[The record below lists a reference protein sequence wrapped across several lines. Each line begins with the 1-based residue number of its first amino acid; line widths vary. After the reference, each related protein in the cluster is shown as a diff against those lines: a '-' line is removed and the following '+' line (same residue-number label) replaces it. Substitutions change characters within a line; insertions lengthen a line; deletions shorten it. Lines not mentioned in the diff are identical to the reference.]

1 MQLYCAISFSYR
13 NVRSSI
19 TGFQKNS
26 PAAPDLGLRPSG
38 PLRGPRHGCE
48 APMSEGDQFGGIYI
62 DEASNDL
69 LVDSPA
75 GGTTIIDGVSI
86 VSELNKLVS
95 AVLLQRRH
103 LNGGAPR
110 GLPHAGCS
118 TERVAVFIF

>member
-1 MQLYCAISFSYR
+1 MAVNTNNPPLP
-13 NVRSSI
+13 
-19 TGFQKNS
+19 TT
-26 PAAPDLGLRPSG
+26 PAHPNPYHTHPHPPPTHPVGQESATT
-38 PLRGPRHGCE
+38 
-48 APMSEGDQFGGIYI
+48 AGDQFGGIYI

-103 LNGGAPR
+103 LNGGAPHGLGTLRVR
-110 GLPHAGCS
+110 GLHRIA
-118 TERVAVFIF
+118 TNAVAAAAAAS